1 LLFGHFFRE
10 DPTMTGA
17 ERESY
22 RRQLQ
27 ALWDRLTG
35 EVSHLAE
42 EARGDGGSD
51 LSHVP
56 LHMADLGSDSFE
68 HDNTMSLLAKEKQL
82 LEEIPQAMQRLD
94 KGDFG
99 RCEVCQQSI
108 PRERLKELPFTRYCV
123 TCARKAESQRS

>member
-1 LLFGHFFRE
+1 
-10 DPTMTGA
+10 MTGA
-17 ERESY
+17 ERDGY

-42 EARGDGGSD
+42 EARDGGGSE

-68 HDNTMSLLAKEKQL
+68 HDNTLSLLAKEKQI
-82 LEEIPQAMQRLD
+82 LEEIPLALKRLEQ
-94 KGDFG
+94 GQFG
-99 RCEVCQQSI
+99 RCEECQGAI
-108 PRERLKELPFTRYCV
+108 PRERLKELPYTRYCV
-123 TCARKAESQRS
+123 ACARKAESQNP